1 MGLKD
6 TKPNVSAVFV
16 EIYRCIPQVPVFLHK
31 EWNKGTDVLYSNAQ
45 FQKCIKNLY
54 ADLMYSHS
62 CSLWTLSS
70 ITKQPCLSL
79 CYKYTAMATAPVCP
93 PYSISF
99 PSALKTP
106 ICKYQWNLVE
116 KLDNDPG
123 CHWLTDAQ
131 HPGEVS
137 VSWWKQTRLCRD
149 APRVEWHS
157 LQHVEYRSSVV
168 CSGAGWGMPKSRSTW
183 LLPGIM
189 GTAPPCAAKCP
200 LSLTHLSRA
209 PRARNWAVLLKI
221 GLLLTLSLHHVKYY
235 SPETMK
241 AWGPSTIK
249 PLSYSEKNFANINKS
264 HYPTIWNI

>member
-79 CYKYTAMATAPVCP
+79 CYKYTAIATAPVCP

-157 LQHVEYRSSVV
+157 RQHVEYRSAQAQDEGCQSHGALGSCQGLWALLLHVQPSVLF
-168 CSGAGWGMPKSRSTW
+168 P
-183 LLPGIM
+183 
-189 GTAPPCAAKCP
+189 
-200 LSLTHLSRA
+200 SLTSQELTE
-209 PRARNWAVLLKI
+209 PEI
-221 GLLLTLSLHHVKYY
+221 GQYC
-235 SPETMK
+235 
-241 AWGPSTIK
+241 
-249 PLSYSEKNFANINKS
+249 
-264 HYPTIWNI
+264 